1 MKKTNLLLLVTL
13 LSSSLLAKNINLLES
28 PSSVGKSIKKSIP
41 LDINYTTE
49 HVSIGETSEVKILLS
64 TSLTSGT
71 LTVTLLALEND
82 IIGIVN
88 SKFTFEITKE
98 KQSFPI
104 NLELSSSTN
113 GRHYLDIHTNIKNR
127 GSRVFVVPFNVGI
140 IKKKSLSKVIHKT
153 DTKELLSISSAEEV
167 IK

>member
-1 MKKTNLLLLVTL
+1 M
-13 LSSSLLAKNINLLES
+13 
-28 PSSVGKSIKKSIP
+28 
-41 LDINYTTE
+41 
-49 HVSIGETSEVKILLS
+49 
-64 TSLTSGT
+64 
-71 LTVTLLALEND
+71 ALEND

-88 SKFTFEITKE
+88 SKFTFEITKK